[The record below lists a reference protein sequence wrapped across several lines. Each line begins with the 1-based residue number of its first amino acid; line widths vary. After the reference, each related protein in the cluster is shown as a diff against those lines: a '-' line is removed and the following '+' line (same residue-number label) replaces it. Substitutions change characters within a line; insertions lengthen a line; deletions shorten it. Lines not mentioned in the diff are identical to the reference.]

1 LKEAMKHKE
10 TRSGHYERFG
20 EHNHFVPK
28 SLPPKPVFVMDAELI
43 ALYGD
48 AMQSLG
54 RLDEVGTRIPSKR
67 KFIDVYVA
75 KEAVLS
81 SDIEGIYTTLTEVL
95 EYKAREKL
103 RENRDVEE
111 VLNYLDAVNHAID
124 MVQNQGLPVSN
135 RVIRE
140 SHSVLLNGARGQNKT
155 PGEYRKVPVFVGELI
170 PPPAHYI
177 PDMIK
182 SLETFINDDGSILPL
197 IKIGLSHVQFETIH
211 PFLDGNGRIGRLLIV
226 LMMLDYGLLKEPI
239 LYPSYFFKKYKS
251 EYYTRLDEVR
261 LKGDYESWIK
271 YFLRGIKASAD
282 DVVARAWRVDTII
295 RDATN
300 LIDQEFGKSKAK
312 ALNVLDMI
320 CHAPIVTIGEVAEAS
335 KTTYPPAQK
344 LVARFVELGILEP
357 ENDKKRNQRF
367 VFKEYLDELEKN

>member
-1 LKEAMKHKE
+1 MERKE

-28 SLPPKPVFVMDAELI
+28 PLPPQPAFEMDAETI
-43 ALYGD
+43 SLYGE

-95 EYKAREKL
+95 EYNARKKI
-103 RENRDVEE
+103 RENRDIED

-124 MVQNQGLPVSN
+124 MIKNQGLPVSN

-140 SHSVLLNGARGQNKT
+140 SHQVLLNGARGQNKT
-155 PGEYRKVPVFVGELI
+155 PGEYRKVPVFVGDLV
-170 PPPAHYI
+170 PPPAHYV

-182 SLETFINDDGSILPL
+182 SLEQFINENNSILPL

-226 LMMLDYGLLKEPI
+226 LMLLDYGLLKEPI

-261 LKGDYESWIK
+261 LKGDFESWIK
-271 YFLRGIKASAD
+271 YFLRGIKASSD
-282 DVVARAWRVDTII
+282 DVVERAWKIDAII
-295 RDATN
+295 RNATN
-300 LIDQEFGKSKAK
+300 IIQTEFTRSKAK
-312 ALNVLDMI
+312 ALNLLEMI
-320 CHAPIVTIGEVAEAS
+320 CHTPIVTIGEVAEFS
-335 KTTYPPAQK
+335 KTTFAPASK
-344 LVARFVELGILEP
+344 LISRFVELGILEP
-357 ENDKKRNQRF
+357 ENDKQRNQRF
-367 VFKEYLDELEKN
+367 IFKKYLDALEKD